1 MKRNHP
7 ANGQQRPPAR
17 PSRETAFTLIEVTV
31 TVAILLILLG
41 FLFLPTYTV
50 FNLFRESQ
58 GRGEVQADT
67 RLAMEQMSREV
78 QEAVTIAV
86 DTVNVDYDNRD
97 GSNTPE
103 TYQRLRFRLPAKRY
117 NSALGMYEIDT
128 PLRPSGPWIVYYVR
142 PAKPDASG
150 SYTGV
155 YDPADNPMV
164 LYRAT
169 ADSPPGPLPDLA
181 SIACCGHTALSGL
194 EDDDVERLSFQLQP
208 AGVTT
213 GDHIESVRIGLQIR
227 RAEYVDKIADSSRTG
242 DAVAPRSQLKNVVQ
256 TPNAVAP

>member
-1 MKRNHP
+1 MNTRTTVHRICRRN
-7 ANGQQRPPAR
+7 GRTAR
-17 PSRETAFTLIEVTV
+17 AGFTLIEVTV
-31 TVAILLILLG
+31 TVAILFILLG
-41 FLFLPTYTV
+41 FLFIPTYTV

-58 GRGEVQADT
+58 GKGEVQADT

-78 QEAVTIAV
+78 QEAVTLAV
-86 DTVNVDYDNRD
+86 DTVSVDYDNRD
-97 GSNTPE
+97 GTNTPE
-103 TYQRLRFRLPAKRY
+103 VYERLRFRLPAKRY

-142 PAKPDASG
+142 PAKPDSAG
-150 SYTGV
+150 NYTGV

-169 ADSPPGPLPDLA
+169 VTNPPGPLPDL
-181 SIACCGHTALSGL
+181 SSVACCGHTALTGL

-208 AGVTT
+208 TGATT
-213 GDHIESVRIGLQIR
+213 GSKIRSVSIGLQIR
-227 RAEYVDKIADSSRTG
+227 RAEYVDKIADPSRSTE
-242 DAVAPRSQLKNVVQ
+242 ALAPRSQLKNVVL